1 MKTCPGGGEILGDS
15 VNSCFNCN
23 YNYTLGRI
31 VTNEERELEK
41 QRQLQMLEEKEK
53 FKKKKEELR
62 KNQLSKNPLYEYQ
75 TVVVSDYVDG
85 RPNTDEIQST
95 LDKWSDKGWRLHS
108 IVNTEIG
115 NTLRDLFLRGRVE
128 EILSVSQMP
137 PMNQIILIF
146 ERCIKS

>member
-1 MKTCPGGGEILGDS
+1 M
-15 VNSCFNCN
+15 
-23 YNYTLGRI
+23 
-31 VTNEERELEK
+31 
-41 QRQLQMLEEKEK
+41 
-53 FKKKKEELR
+53 
-62 KNQLSKNPLYEYQ
+62 
-75 TVVVSDYVDG
+75 VVSDYVDG